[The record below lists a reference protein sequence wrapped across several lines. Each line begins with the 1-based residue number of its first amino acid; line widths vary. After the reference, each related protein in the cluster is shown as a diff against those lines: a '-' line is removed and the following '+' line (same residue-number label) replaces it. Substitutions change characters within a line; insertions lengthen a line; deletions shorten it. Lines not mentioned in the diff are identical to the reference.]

1 MKIYQVRHN
10 NGDCPSD
17 NADNH
22 VAAYFSKR
30 KAENRKTLENEN
42 HEKEVQRILNLPQD
56 ERAHMYAFNFD
67 AYYYVT
73 EIEVLDSINLKK
85 EKP

>member
-30 KAENRKTLENEN
+30 KAENRKTLEN
-42 HEKEVQRILNLPQD
+42 
-56 ERAHMYAFNFD
+56 
-67 AYYYVT
+67 
-73 EIEVLDSINLKK
+73 
-85 EKP
+85 